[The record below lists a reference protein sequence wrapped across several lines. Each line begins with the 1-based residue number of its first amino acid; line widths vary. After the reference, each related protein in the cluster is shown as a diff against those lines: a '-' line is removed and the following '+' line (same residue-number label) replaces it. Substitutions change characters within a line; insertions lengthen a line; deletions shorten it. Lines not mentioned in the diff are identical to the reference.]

1 MFKRKER
8 YGKFIGYS
16 LERDGRLF
24 FFGSRF
30 LPRTSL
36 AGTFPDFEFCFLK
49 QVHGRA
55 VVEADPARTL
65 EADAHFTSQPMRALV
80 SQTADCVPILLSSP
94 SKVCAI
100 HSGWK
105 GTAQNIIAATRE
117 VFGSEKP
124 TLAVIG
130 PHILQASFE
139 VGRDVAG
146 QLMAAAPEGSSEYDF
161 LGMHEDRAKVYFDL
175 AELVRRQL
183 RATFGQQI
191 EILECLED
199 TKQSVQFHSFR
210 RDRERAERQYSFV
223 VIKPEKPAGIV
234 S

>member
-8 YGKFIGYS
+8 YGNFIGYS

-30 LPRTSL
+30 LPRKSMS
-36 AGTFPDFEFCFLK
+36 AFFPDYEFSYMK

-55 VVEADPARTL
+55 VIQADPSTVL
-65 EADAHFTSQPMRALV
+65 EADAQYTSTPGVALV
-80 SQTADCVPILLSSP
+80 SQTADCVPILLSSK

-105 GTAQNIIAATRE
+105 SSAQNIVAHSKAAFAE
-117 VFGSEKP
+117 EPVN
-124 TLAVIG
+124 LAVIG
-130 PHILQASFE
+130 PHILRESFE
-139 VGRDVAG
+139 VGRDVAA
-146 QLMAAAPEGSSEYDF
+146 QLLAAAPQGTSEYDLF
-161 LGMHEDRAKVYFDL
+161 AMHDDPNKVYFDL
-175 AELVRRQL
+175 TELIRRQL
-183 RATFGQQI
+183 RAAFGVQI

-199 TKQSVQFHSFR
+199 TKRSIQFHSFR
-210 RDRERAERQYSFV
+210 RDREQAERQYSFV
-223 VIKPEKPAGIV
+223 VIKPQKPDGIG